1 MRTIKIFVLFLFIA
15 GCSEKNLD
23 SNRIRLGVPPQSGF
37 SPVFIASEKGF
48 FKKQGLNVDLVIS
61 DNAANLYLEK
71 KVDAICSGLTESI
84 LFFSEG
90 HPTQIIYRFSYSLS
104 NDLIVSSPKIKTI
117 AELSGKTIGFSGVN
131 TSSHIF
137 VMQLLN
143 KNGIKEG
150 EYLSS
155 NLPFS
160 KVWEELQKGNIQ
172 AGHIRGMDV
181 AEIGKQ
187 GFNIIGRSA
196 DVPDLLSDTL
206 SVDSKYLKN
215 HSASI
220 QKLVFAISEAREFYY
235 KNREES
241 LSILS
246 KQISKSDAEISE
258 ELKSVRFLTLKENS
272 QSLLNPDSKA
282 VQTFYPGG
290 GGSGFPQGQTGSMMN
305 FSSMEKRGA
314 LFIAGE
320 SIIEFLRERG
330 QLYRIPDLKNIFDD
344 RFVQDKEP
352 K

>member
-1 MRTIKIFVLFLFIA
+1 M
-15 GCSEKNLD
+15 
-23 SNRIRLGVPPQSGF
+23 GVPPHSGF

-48 FKKQGLNVDLVIS
+48 FEKQKLDVELVIS
-61 DNAANLYLEK
+61 DNPADLYLEK
-71 KVDAICSGLTESI
+71 KIDAICSGLTESI

-90 HPTQIIYRFSYSLS
+90 HPTQIIYRFNYSLS

-117 AELSGKTIGFSGVN
+117 PELRGKKIAFNGVN

-143 KNGIKEG
+143 KNGIREG
-150 EYLSS
+150 EYSSS
-155 NLPFS
+155 NLPFP

-172 AGHIRGMDV
+172 AGHIRGMDMT
-181 AEIGKQ
+181 EIKKQ
-187 GFNIIGRSA
+187 GFNIIARSA

-206 SVDSKYLKN
+206 SVDSKFLKN
-215 HSASI
+215 HPSSI
-220 QKLVFAISEAREFYY
+220 RKLVSAISEAREFYY
-235 KNREES
+235 KNNEES

-246 KQISKSDAEISE
+246 QRISKSETEISE

-272 QSLLNPDSKA
+272 QSLLNPDSETA
-282 VQTFYPGG
+282 QTFYPGG
-290 GGSGFPQGQTGSMMN
+290 GGSGFAQGQTGSMMN
-305 FSSMEKRGA
+305 FASMEKRGA

-344 RFVQDKEP
+344 RFVQDRESK
-352 K
+352 